1 MKRKDEKVMSEK
13 FNVADIFGE
22 NVFNDTVMKERLPK
36 NVYKNLKLAI
46 AGVQELNITDADV
59 IANAMKNWAIEK
71 GATHYTHWFQP
82 LTGTTAEK
90 HDSFISAP
98 NENGKV
104 LMEFSGKELIKGE
117 PDASSFPSGGL
128 RATFEARGYTAWDC
142 TSPAFVREGAQG
154 ATLCIPTAFCSYTG
168 EALDQKTPLLRSMDA
183 VNEQALRIL
192 KLFGNTTS
200 KKVTPSVGA
209 EQEYFIVDREKYLQ
223 RKDLIFSGRTL
234 FGAMPPKGQELDDHY
249 FGSIRERI
257 AAFMKDI
264 NEELWKLGVSAKTQH
279 NEVAPAQHELAP
291 IYAQCNIATDNNQL
305 MMEVMKKVA
314 YRHGLVC
321 LLHEKPFAGVNGS
334 GKHNNWSITTDDGI
348 NLLEPGKTPHEN
360 IQFLLVL
367 GAVMK
372 AVDTHADLLRE
383 SASDVG
389 NDHRLGANEAPPAI
403 ISMFLGEQLEDVV
416 MQLIDKGDATSSI
429 QKGKLKTGASTLP
442 DLNKDATDRNR
453 TSPFA
458 FTGNKFEFRMVGS
471 SDSIAPANVV
481 LNTIVAES
489 FKEIADQLDG
499 VENFDMAVHDLIKKL
514 FTDHHRIVFNGNG
527 YSDAWV
533 EEAERRGLP
542 NIRSMV
548 DAIPALTTPKAVK
561 LFESFGVFT
570 EAELKSRAE
579 IKYEAYAKAINIEA
593 KTMIDMAG
601 KQIIPSVISY
611 TTELANSVLTVKE
624 AGADASVQADLLAEV
639 SGYLKDMKAAY
650 TKLIDVTAKAA
661 DVTDITEQAKY
672 FRDEVKT
679 TMDELR
685 APADKLEMIVDKEFW
700 PFPSYGD
707 LLSLIITKY
716 YFIISI
722 SYKVKDKAFP
732 LNRENA
738 LSFTLHYYSTHLY
751 QSLPHL
757 MMEYLAD
764 HPVLLYYQ
772 LHPPG
777 HILHPLYPKENHIPS
792 AFSSL
797 MP

>member
-1 MKRKDEKVMSEK
+1 MENNVIEQVFGKD
-13 FNVADIFGE
+13 
-22 NVFNDTVMKERLPK
+22 VFNDEVMQAKLPKDVYKSWKKTLESGADLDIEIANVVAHAMKE
-36 NVYKNLKLAI
+36 
-46 AGVQELNITDADV
+46 
-59 IANAMKNWAIEK
+59 WALEH

-98 NENGKV
+98 KENGKV

-142 TSPAFVREGAQG
+142 TSPAFVREDATG

-183 VNEQALRIL
+183 INEQSLRIL
-192 KLFGNTTS
+192 KLFGNTHS

-223 RKDLIFSGRTL
+223 RKDLIFAGRTL

-249 FGSIRERI
+249 FGAIRERI
-257 AAFMKDI
+257 GAFMKDV
-264 NEELWKLGVSAKTQH
+264 NKELWKLGVSAKTQH

-291 IYAQCNIATDNNQL
+291 IYAQCNTATDNNQL
-305 MMEVMKKVA
+305 TMEVLKKVA

-471 SDSIAPANVV
+471 ADSIAPANVV

-489 FKEIADQLDG
+489 FKEIADELEKAD
-499 VENFDMAVHDLIKKL
+499 NFDMACHDMIKKL
-514 FTDHHRIVFNGNG
+514 FTDHHKIVFNGNG
-527 YSDAWV
+527 YTDEWIA
-533 EEAERRGLP
+533 EAERRGLP
-542 NIRSMV
+542 NIPSMV

-593 KTMIDMAG
+593 KAMLDITG
-601 KQIIPSVISY
+601 KQLIPAVIAYS
-611 TTELANSVLTVKE
+611 TELANSVLAVKE
-624 AGADASVQADLLAEV
+624 AGADASTQADLLTTV
-639 SGYLKDMKAAY
+639 TGYLKEMKTQLAA
-650 TKLIDVTAKAA
+650 LEKAVA
-661 DVTDITEQAKY
+661 DGAEISNVEEQAKF
-672 FRDEVKT
+672 FRDTVKT
-679 TMDELR
+679 TMDALR
-685 APADKLEMIVDKEFW
+685 APADKLEMIVDKDFW

-707 LLSLIITKY
+707 LL
-716 YFIISI
+716 FE
-722 SYKVKDKAFP
+722 V
-732 LNRENA
+732 
-738 LSFTLHYYSTHLY
+738 
-751 QSLPHL
+751 
-757 MMEYLAD
+757 
-764 HPVLLYYQ
+764 
-772 LHPPG
+772 
-777 HILHPLYPKENHIPS
+777 
-792 AFSSL
+792 
-797 MP
+797 

>member
-1 MKRKDEKVMSEK
+1 MSEK
-13 FNVADIFGE
+13 INVAEIFGE

-36 NVYKNLKLAI
+36 NVYKNLKLAMK
-46 AGVQELNITDADV
+46 GEKELQLADADV
-59 IANAMKNWAIEK
+59 IANEMKDWAIEK

-82 LTGTTAEK
+82 LTGSTAEK

-98 NENGKV
+98 NENGRV

-142 TSPAFVREGAQG
+142 TSPAFVREDATG

-183 VNEQALRIL
+183 INEQSLRIL

-209 EQEYFIVDREKYLQ
+209 EQEYFIVDRDKYLQ

-249 FGSIRERI
+249 FGAIRERI
-257 AAFMKDI
+257 GAFMKDV
-264 NEELWKLGVSAKTQH
+264 NKELWKMGVSAKTQH

-291 IYAQCNIATDNNQL
+291 IYAQCNTATDNNQL
-305 MMEVMKKVA
+305 TMEVLKKVA
-314 YRHGLVC
+314 YRHNLVC

-348 NLLEPGKTPHEN
+348 NLLDPGKTPHEN

-416 MQLIDKGDATSSI
+416 MQLIDKGDATNSI

-489 FKEIADQLDG
+489 FREIADELEKAD
-499 VENFDMAVHDLIKKL
+499 NFDMACHDMIKKL
-514 FTDHHRIVFNGNG
+514 FTEHHRIVFNGNG
-527 YSDAWV
+527 YSD
-533 EEAERRGLP
+533 E
-542 NIRSMV
+542 
-548 DAIPALTTPKAVK
+548 
-561 LFESFGVFT
+561 
-570 EAELKSRAE
+570 
-579 IKYEAYAKAINIEA
+579 
-593 KTMIDMAG
+593 
-601 KQIIPSVISY
+601 
-611 TTELANSVLTVKE
+611 
-624 AGADASVQADLLAEV
+624 
-639 SGYLKDMKAAY
+639 
-650 TKLIDVTAKAA
+650 
-661 DVTDITEQAKY
+661 
-672 FRDEVKT
+672 
-679 TMDELR
+679 
-685 APADKLEMIVDKEFW
+685 
-700 PFPSYGD
+700 
-707 LLSLIITKY
+707 
-716 YFIISI
+716 
-722 SYKVKDKAFP
+722 
-732 LNRENA
+732 
-738 LSFTLHYYSTHLY
+738 
-751 QSLPHL
+751 
-757 MMEYLAD
+757 
-764 HPVLLYYQ
+764 
-772 LHPPG
+772 
-777 HILHPLYPKENHIPS
+777 
-792 AFSSL
+792 
-797 MP
+797 